1 MTRLYTNMQC
11 VTKIAQCFTKKTV
24 MENIQC
30 LTKKSVIYN
39 ALQIKQLW
47 TAMLCAVC
55 DHRADRICLLAGSSS
70 HAERRIV
77 RLLQLLRFIVRG
89 WPAPER
95 LRRSIGRRMR
105 VMPRGELQHLIRRLP
120 VVFDHEFSSFL
131 CITHHIVMLVDIHME
146 HQQAL

>member
-1 MTRLYTNMQC
+1 
-11 VTKIAQCFTKKTV
+11 

-30 LTKKSVIYN
+30 LTKKTAIYN
-39 ALQIKQLW
+39 ALQRKQLW
-47 TAMLCAVC
+47 TALAMRS
-55 DHRADRICLLAGSSS
+55 DHRADRICLLAGSYS